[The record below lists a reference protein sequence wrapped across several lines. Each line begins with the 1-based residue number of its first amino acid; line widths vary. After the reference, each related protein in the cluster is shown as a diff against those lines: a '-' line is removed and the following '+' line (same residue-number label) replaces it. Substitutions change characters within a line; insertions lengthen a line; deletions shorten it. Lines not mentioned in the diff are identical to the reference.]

1 MHLMM
6 GIRLYL
12 IAVEQKIIMLEEQL
26 GVNELLFLGGGWL
39 FMKQKRS
46 GMEGVSDIE
55 LMSSYFV
62 VYSLLLLF
70 FYISL
75 IKLALDHFATSKLF

>member
-1 MHLMM
+1 
-6 GIRLYL
+6 
-12 IAVEQKIIMLEEQL
+12 
-26 GVNELLFLGGGWL
+26 
-39 FMKQKRS
+39 MKQKRS

-55 LMSSYFV
+55 LISSYFV

>member
-26 GVNELLFLGGGWL
+26 GVNELLFFGGG
-39 FMKQKRS
+39 
-46 GMEGVSDIE
+46 GVVIHE
-55 LMSSYFV
+55 AEKKWHGGGFR
-62 VYSLLLLF
+62 
-70 FYISL
+70 
-75 IKLALDHFATSKLF
+75 H

>member
-1 MHLMM
+1 MM

-26 GVNELLFLGGGWL
+26 GVNELLFLGGGGWL

-55 LMSSYFV
+55 LISSYFV

>member
-1 MHLMM
+1 MM

-26 GVNELLFLGGGWL
+26 GVNELLFFGGGL